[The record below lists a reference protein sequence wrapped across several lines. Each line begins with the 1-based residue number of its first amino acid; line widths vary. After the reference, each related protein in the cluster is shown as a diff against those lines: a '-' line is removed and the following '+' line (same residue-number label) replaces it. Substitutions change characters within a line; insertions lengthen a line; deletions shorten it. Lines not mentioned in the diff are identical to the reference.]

1 MLSLPFHRRRLRFT
15 TGLTLL
21 VWVLASLAS
30 VVNACQ
36 WQPHATRAPQSITAQ
51 RVGWAAPAVPA
62 DAAGHGAEHSFAAAC
77 LANLADEASAVAKGE
92 SAPTAVA
99 AAVMAFGLD
108 WRLALPEATLAL
120 WRSSAR
126 PAWPGAALVIR
137 LLRLTI

>member
-1 MLSLPFHRRRLRFT
+1 MLSLPFHRRRLRSI

-21 VWVLASLAS
+21 VWVLALLAS
-30 VVNACQ
+30 AVNACQ

-51 RVGWAAPAVPA
+51 QLGWTAPAVPA
-62 DAAGHGAEHSFAAAC
+62 DAAGHAAEHAVVGAC
-77 LANLADEASAVAKGE
+77 LATLADEASTVAKRE
-92 SAPTAVA
+92 VTQPTLP
-99 AAVMAFGLD
+99 AAVVACGLE
-108 WRLALPEATLAL
+108 WRLVLPQATLAL

>member
-30 VVNACQ
+30 AVNACQ

-51 RVGWAAPAVPA
+51 QLGWTAPAVPA
-62 DAAGHGAEHSFAAAC
+62 DAAGHAAEHEFASAC
-77 LANLADEASAVAKGE
+77 LATLADEAATVVKGE
-92 SAPTAVA
+92 VA
-99 AAVMAFGLD
+99 QPALPATVVACGLD
-108 WRLALPEATLAL
+108 WRLALPQATLAL

-126 PAWPGAALVIR
+126 PARPGAALVIR

>member
-1 MLSLPFHRRRLRFT
+1 MLSLPFHRCRLRFT

-36 WQPHATRAPQSITAQ
+36 WQAHAARAPHSIAAQ
-51 RVGWAAPAVPA
+51 RLDMAAPVMPA
-62 DAAGHGAEHSFAAAC
+62 HEEGAGAEHTFAVAC
-77 LANLADEASAVAKGE
+77 LANLADEASTVAKSE
-92 SAPTAVA
+92 SAPAAVA

-108 WRLALPEATLAL
+108 WRLALPEATIAL

-126 PAWPGAALVIR
+126 PGWPGAALVIR